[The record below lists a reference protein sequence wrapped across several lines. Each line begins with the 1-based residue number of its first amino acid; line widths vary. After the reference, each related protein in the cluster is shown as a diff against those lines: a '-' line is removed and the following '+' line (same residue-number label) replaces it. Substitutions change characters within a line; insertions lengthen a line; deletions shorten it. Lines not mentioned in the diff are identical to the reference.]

1 MTFQH
6 DFFVLGM
13 ISFLVT
19 AKSLYLHL
27 ATRDI
32 HIAKGSNYI
41 AVQATLI
48 NFPNLTSGQP

>member
-1 MTFQH
+1 MTFQP

-41 AVQATLI
+41 AVQAILI